1 MKKKYCL
8 GMVLA
13 LMVAS
18 VGAQEAKPIRI
29 GVIGPYTGG
38 SSPMGVSMLNAVRL
52 ATSEINWKG
61 GVLGRQIE
69 LVERDDEAKPDK
81 GEAIAR
87 DLVGR
92 DKVDAVVGIA
102 NTGVGVV
109 ALKYFQQAKV
119 PVIVN
124 MAAGAPITEQYAP
137 PQVADSYV
145 FRLAASD
152 SIQTARL
159 VTEAVDKM
167 HFSKFALL
175 GDNTPYGRQGVE
187 HLRTALAKR
196 GIKPVFEGGFDIGQ
210 TDMQGIV
217 SQSKTAG
224 AQALLVWGIGPE
236 LAAIA
241 KTRAKAGWKVP
252 MLGSWTLSLDNF
264 IANAGPAGDG
274 ALMTQTFIAEPIT
287 SRRQEFLISY
297 RKQSGQEQI
306 PSAVSAAQGYDSM
319 LLLAA
324 AVRQANSTQGPAVR
338 EALENLQGNVFG
350 VICTYEKPFRKDD
363 HEAITPD
370 MIVTGEITNGRVGF
384 AYKDEARAVI
394 LGKRATR
401 EVANS
406 R

>member
-1 MKKKYCL
+1 MKMKYLLGVFLACL
-8 GMVLA
+8 AAGAM
-13 LMVAS
+13 
-18 VGAQEAKPIRI
+18 AQEGRPIRV

-38 SSPMGVSMLNAVRL
+38 SAPMGVSMLNAVRL
-52 ATSEINWKG
+52 ATTEINWKG

-159 VTEAVDKM
+159 VTEAVDRM
-167 HFSKFALL
+167 RLGKFALL

-187 HLRTALAKR
+187 HLRSALAKR

-210 TDMQGIV
+210 TDMQALIA
-217 SQSKTAG
+217 QSKAAG

-324 AVRQANSTQGPAVR
+324 AIKQAGSTTGTAVR
-338 EALENLQGNVFG
+338 DALESLHSPVYG
-350 VICTYEKPFRKDD
+350 VVTTYEKPYSHTD
-363 HEAITPD
+363 HEAISGD
-370 MIVTGEITNGRVGF
+370 MVVTGEVRDKHIAYAHKEEIT
-384 AYKDEARAVI
+384 AII
-394 LGKRATR
+394 LGRRTER
-401 EVANS
+401 Q
-406 R
+406 